1 MNAPMNIDEI
11 RRIFLDAP
19 FIAELGIEL
28 ASAGDGQC
36 ETTLE
41 IQPRH
46 LQQDGFV
53 HAGVQSTMA
62 DHTAGA
68 AAGTLI
74 GPGEIVLTAEFK
86 INLLRPAR
94 GDHLVCRASVMKPG
108 RTLMVVESAFF
119 CVTDST
125 ETLVSKLMG
134 TMAVVPSRKP

>member
-1 MNAPMNIDEI
+1 MNIEEI
-11 RRIFLDAP
+11 RRIFHNAP

-28 ASAGDGQC
+28 ACAGDGQC

-41 IQPRH
+41 IRPQH

-94 GDHLVCRASVMKPG
+94 GDRLICRATVIKPG
-108 RTLMVVESAFF
+108 GTLMVVESAVF
-119 CVTDST
+119 CVLDST
-125 ETLVSKLMG
+125 ETLVSRLMG
-134 TMAVVPSRKP
+134 TMAVLPLKKS

>member
-1 MNAPMNIDEI
+1 MNIEEI
-11 RRIFLDAP
+11 RRIFHNAP

-28 ASAGDGQC
+28 ACAGDGQC

-41 IQPRH
+41 IRPQH

-53 HAGVQSTMA
+53 HAGVQSTIA

-94 GDHLVCRASVMKPG
+94 GDRLICRATVIKPG
-108 RTLMVVESAFF
+108 GTLMVVESAVF
-119 CVTDST
+119 CVLDST
-125 ETLVSKLMG
+125 ETLVSRLMG
-134 TMAVVPSRKP
+134 TMAVLPLKKS